1 MGLGLNPIVTVFRLW
16 TTVLVSLVPVVN
28 SILRGVAGFGLVICD
43 TTIKLAN
50 LSASFS

>member
-1 MGLGLNPIVTVFRLW
+1 MGLGLNPIATVFRLL
-16 TTVLVSLVPVVN
+16 TVLVSLVPVVN

-43 TTIKLAN
+43 TRIKLAN